1 MRKRTADRRLVFL
14 VALLV
19 AAAAQ
24 LLVVE
29 FIRDQAS
36 GSGLGAA
43 LPEPE
48 MTAEIV
54 PLEVAKVPEEPED
67 VLDGQV
73 VDLPEP
79 PEPVEP
85 PKEARFLNKVDTRTE
100 KETKA
105 PPAPRAKEQRAGRA
119 RVEKP
124 SKIQSEHAKSQEPTE
139 APQPQEELELPTPR
153 ERSTPTEVGEHAPDE
168 QKDPGE
174 ERRLLLPATSRANA
188 LANLQAL
195 SGETRSDDALMDV
208 EEGDE
213 TSLNSRKFRYWDFF
227 NRVKERVREHW
238 RPQDVYRRRDPNG
251 RIYGVQDRLT
261 VLTVTLDDRGALQR
275 LVTVKDS
282 GAEFLDEEA
291 RRAFQAASPFPNPP
305 VGLLDDSGK
314 VTFQFGFLF
323 EISTGR
329 QRWFWKRL

>member
-1 MRKRTADRRLVFL
+1 MFL
-14 VALLV
+14 VALIV
-19 AAAAQ
+19 AVAAQ

-29 FIRDQAS
+29 FIREQAS
-36 GSGLGAA
+36 GSGLGA
-43 LPEPE
+43 PIPQPE
-48 MTAEIV
+48 MTADLVE
-54 PLEVAKVPEEPED
+54 LEVTKVPEPPED
-67 VLDGQV
+67 ILDGQV

-85 PKEARFLNKVDTRTE
+85 PKDARFLNKVDTRTE

-105 PPAPRAKEQRAGRA
+105 RPSPRTKDKRAGRA

-124 SKIQSEHAKSQEPTE
+124 SQVQSERAKSSEPTQ
-139 APQPQEELELPTPR
+139 APEPQEEMELPEPR
-153 ERSTPTEVGEHAPDE
+153 EPSHPTEIGERAADE
-168 QKDPGE
+168 QKDPGK

-195 SGETRSDDALMDV
+195 AGETRSDDALMDV

-213 TSLNSRKFRYWDFF
+213 THLNSRKFRYWDFF
-227 NRVKERVREHW
+227 NRVKDRVREHW

-261 VLTVTLDDRGALQR
+261 VLTVTLDDSGALQR
-275 LVTVKDS
+275 VVTVKDS
-282 GAEFLDEEA
+282 GADFLDEEA

-305 VGLLDDSGK
+305 VGLLDEAGQI
-314 VTFQFGFLF
+314 TFQFGFLF